1 MKKIILSCCVALLT
15 CAASAQYRYQT
26 YSVGIATN
34 AFIGTNTFTNFNT
47 FFAVA
52 GGTKVD
58 LQLAFKQTHEGTN
71 AIPATD
77 TNGID
82 TGWRFSL
89 DGTRST
95 NSFVFTVYGNALT
108 NVEAW
113 NLMTTNSDYAY
124 LEFVGLTN
132 RNILS
137 RITNISVRIGQNIG
151 L

>member
-1 MKKIILSCCVALLT
+1 MKKLFLACVIIFPML
-15 CAASAQYRYQT
+15 ASAQYRYQT

-34 AFIGTNTFTNFNT
+34 AWIGTNSFTNFNT
-47 FFAVA
+47 FFAVS

-58 LQLAFKQTHEGTN
+58 LQVAIKQTHEGTN

-82 TGWRFSL
+82 TGWRFSF

-95 NSFVFTVYGNALT
+95 NSFVFTVYGNAMT

-113 NLMTTNSDYAY
+113 NIMTTNNDYAY
-124 LEFVGLTN
+124 LEFVGMTN
-132 RNILS
+132 RNIMS